1 MKKNIEYNKKIVS
14 RRIILK
20 RLLISSICIFL
31 VFLIYFFVNYGYW
44 YLFDKEERG
53 HLASIFFNLNKF
65 EIDIS
70 EDNKNNC
77 EIFWNRT
84 LIYQNGEF
92 LSKNINSERYVYGD
106 NYFKVSI
113 NNVTKYYY
121 LFKPN
126 NWEFHNFKFSVSND
140 EIIFWIDE
148 KIIND
153 VKNIENNKYI
163 TEYYE

>member
-1 MKKNIEYNKKIVS
+1 MKKNIENNKS
-14 RRIILK
+14 RIIFLK
-20 RLLISSICIFL
+20 RLLISFLCIFL
-31 VFLIYFFVNYGYW
+31 IFLIYFFVNYGYC

-77 EIFWNRT
+77 EIFWNRKV
-84 LIYQNGEF
+84 IYQNGAF

-140 EIIFWIDE
+140 EIIFWIDGI
-148 KIIND
+148 IIND
-153 VKNIENNKYI
+153 EKNIENNKYI
-163 TEYYE
+163 TEYYERY